1 MAILA
6 KPFRTW
12 HSIVRKLHGWEL
24 DPVVGF
30 DQVSPAELGVA
41 VEVPASTGDNL
52 IIVVTHGNVPKSH
65 RERSQLEFRFF
76 LKTDYH

>member
-24 DPVVGF
+24 DPAVGF
-30 DQVSPAELGVA
+30 YQISPAELGVA
-41 VEVPASTGDNL
+41 VEVPASAGDDL
-52 IIVVTHGNVPKSH
+52 AVGETRRHVPKSQW
-65 RERSQLEFRFF
+65 EWSQL
-76 LKTDYH
+76 